1 MTKVLIIEDETEH
14 TALVK
19 LRLTANGI
27 EVSAAATAAGGAA
40 AAEKENPDLILLDL
54 LLPDMP
60 PEEAIRR
67 LRAVPCAAKTPILA
81 LTALD
86 PVEIRRRNLE
96 GELSGVITKPYE
108 ARELLSRIK
117 KLTKP

>member
-1 MTKVLIIEDETEH
+1 VLIIEDQTEH
-14 TALVK
+14 IALVK

-27 EVSAAATAAGGAA
+27 EVSAASTAAGGAA
-40 AAEKENPDLILLDL
+40 AAEKEKPDLILLDL

-60 PEEAIRR
+60 PEEAIRA
-67 LRAVPCAAKTPILA
+67 LRAVPGAAKTPILA

-96 GELSGVITKPYE
+96 GELSGVIAKPYE
-108 ARELLSRIK
+108 AKELLNRIK
-117 KLTKP
+117 KLTRK